1 MMFSDWIKEKYE
13 RLKANLSPD
22 ELTLLEDVAE
32 YEGYGSPIDFV
43 VALVKMELP
52 HYDRNLRFG
61 AWLDEKKKSTS
72 TG

>member
-1 MMFSDWIKEKYE
+1 MFSDWIKEKYE

-22 ELTLLEDVAE
+22 ELQLLMDVAE
-32 YEGYGSPIDFV
+32 YEGYDSPIDFV
-43 VALVKMELP
+43 VSLVKMELP

-61 AWLDEKKKSTS
+61 DWLDKRNESTS